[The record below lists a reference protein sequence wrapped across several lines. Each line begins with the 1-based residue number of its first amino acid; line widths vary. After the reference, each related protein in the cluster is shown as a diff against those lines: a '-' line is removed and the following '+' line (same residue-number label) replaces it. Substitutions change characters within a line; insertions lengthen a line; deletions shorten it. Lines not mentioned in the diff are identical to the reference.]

1 MVAIRNHP
9 NNMKLIKTVI
19 TLSLFVLFT
28 FSATTTWGQG
38 TKGHIPFYAEPY
50 YNYDPLKITIGK
62 YKNELLTNDTTK
74 LTILANK
81 IKADINNTNIES
93 LYFLSVRLYD
103 LGKKDDAFYWFQT
116 AKSRARIFMN
126 MLEPK
131 KIGSI
136 GDETFELKQLF
147 ITFNQIVGEYLNGYG
162 LNDIDKGLAVFEK
175 VKSEVK
181 DIQSYKDVYKKVR
194 FLDDKY
200 LEIEKANKKKDFAQT
215 TDYIKTHKEEIKKQ
229 RIDNG
234 TQDKY

>member
-1 MVAIRNHP
+1 
-9 NNMKLIKTVI
+9 MKLIKTGI
-19 TLSLFVLFT
+19 AFLLLALLAS
-28 FSATTTWGQG
+28 SATTANGQG

-62 YKNELLTNDTTK
+62 YKKELLTNDTSE
-74 LTILANK
+74 LTILAGK
-81 IKADINNTNIES
+81 IKADINNTDIES
-93 LYFLSVRLYD
+93 LYFLSIRLYD
-103 LGKKDDAFYWFQT
+103 LGKKDYAFYWFQT
-116 AKSRARIFMN
+116 AKARARIFMN
-126 MLEPK
+126 MLDPE

-181 DIQSYKDVYKKVR
+181 DIQSYKGVYKNIR
-194 FLDDKY
+194 FLDDKN
-200 LEIEKANKKKDFAQT
+200 IETEKTNKEKDLAQT
-215 TDYIKTHKEEIKKQ
+215 IDYIKTHKEEIRKQ

>member
-1 MVAIRNHP
+1 
-9 NNMKLIKTVI
+9 MKLNKTVI
-19 TLSLFVLFT
+19 NLSLFVLFT
-28 FSATTTWGQG
+28 FNAITTSGQG
-38 TKGHIPFYAEPY
+38 TIGHIPFYAEPY

-74 LTILANK
+74 LMILANK
-81 IKADINNTNIES
+81 IKADINNTDIES

-136 GDETFELKQLF
+136 GYETFELKQLF
-147 ITFNQIVGEYLNGYG
+147 ITLNQIVGEYLNGYG
-162 LNDIDKGLAVFEK
+162 FNDIDKGLAVFEK

-194 FLDDKY
+194 FIDDKN
-200 LEIEKANKKKDFAQT
+200 LEIEKANKEKDFAQT

>member
-1 MVAIRNHP
+1 
-9 NNMKLIKTVI
+9 MKLIKTI
-19 TLSLFVLFT
+19 IAFSLFGLFT
-28 FSATTTWGQG
+28 FSATTANGQG
-38 TKGHIPFYAEPY
+38 TEGHIPFYAEPY

-62 YKNELLTNDTTK
+62 YKKELLTNDTSK
-74 LTILANK
+74 LTILANN
-81 IKADINNTNIES
+81 IKADINNTDIES
-93 LYFLSVRLYD
+93 LYFLSIRLYD

-126 MLEPK
+126 MLDPK

-147 ITFNQIVGEYLNGYG
+147 IAFNQIVGEYLNGYG
-162 LNDIDKGLAVFEK
+162 FNDIDKGLAVFEK

-194 FLDDKY
+194 FLDDKN
-200 LEIEKANKKKDFAQT
+200 LETEKANKEKELAQT
-215 TDYIKTHKEEIKKQ
+215 IDYVKTNREEIKKQ

-234 TQDKY
+234 IQDKY